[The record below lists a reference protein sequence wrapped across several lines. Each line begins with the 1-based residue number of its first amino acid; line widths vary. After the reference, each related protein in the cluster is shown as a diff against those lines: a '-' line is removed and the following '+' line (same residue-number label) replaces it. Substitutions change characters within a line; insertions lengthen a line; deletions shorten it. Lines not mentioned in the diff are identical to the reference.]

1 MLLFCTLTKYN
12 VLLYIIMILTIRSTL
27 HDLTV
32 PVQNI
37 TNNISLS
44 QQCQKM
50 LILFLKKN
58 NNSNTLYF
66 VRVQLDHVKTYEWLV
81 S

>member
-1 MLLFCTLTKYN
+1 
-12 VLLYIIMILTIRSTL
+12 MILTIRRSV

-32 PVQNI
+32 LVQNI

-58 NNSNTLYF
+58 NNISLNLRLFYNKC
-66 VRVQLDHVKTYEWLV
+66 DKTYTSLLYWIV
-81 S
+81 ISN